1 MSTKDAQKSD
11 DKRKYILIVEDDEFI
26 SDVYQRKL
34 LLEGFEVA
42 LAKDGEEALR
52 TIRERRPDLVLLDI
66 MIPLKDGFQVLSGLR
81 VDAGLSDIRV
91 VVMSNLSQ
99 GKDIADAMAQ
109 ELSAET
115 NEAVR
120 SEVLGAQRSTNTYN
134 NSRAMAVPAWLQT
147 EAA

>member
-11 DKRKYILIVEDDEFI
+11 DRRKYILIVEDDEFI

-66 MIPLKDGFQVLSGLR
+66 MIPLKDGFQVLSDLR
-81 VDAGLSDIRV
+81 ADAGLSDIRV

-99 GKDIADAMAQ
+99 GRDIAHAK
-109 ELSAET
+109 E
-115 NEAVR
+115 
-120 SEVLGAQRSTNTYN
+120 LGALDYIVKSNIALPDMVQRIRKALS
-134 NSRAMAVPAWLQT
+134 
-147 EAA
+147 

>member
-11 DKRKYILIVEDDEFI
+11 DRRKYILIVEDDEFI

-66 MIPLKDGFQVLSGLR
+66 MIPLKDGFQVLSDLR
-81 VDAGLSDIRV
+81 ADAGLSDIRV

-99 GKDIADAMAQ
+99 GKDIAHAK
-109 ELSAET
+109 E
-115 NEAVR
+115 
-120 SEVLGAQRSTNTYN
+120 LGALDYIVKSNIALSDMVQRIRKALS
-134 NSRAMAVPAWLQT
+134 
-147 EAA
+147 

>member
-1 MSTKDAQKSD
+1 MSTKEAKRSD
-11 DKRKYILIVEDDEFI
+11 NTRKYILIVEDDEFI

-66 MIPLKDGFQVLSGLR
+66 MIPLKDGFQVLSDLR
-81 VDAGLSDIRV
+81 ADAGLSDIRV

-99 GKDIADAMAQ
+99 GKDIAHAK
-109 ELSAET
+109 E
-115 NEAVR
+115 
-120 SEVLGAQRSTNTYN
+120 LGALDYIVKSNIALSDMVQRI
-134 NSRAMAVPAWLQT
+134 RKALA
-147 EAA
+147 EH